1 MPTAISKSP
10 HLPSRRAFAPGLLS
24 LFAPALLAG
33 RGQPDVTIKV
43 GGLFSLTGNSSD
55 LGTQSK
61 LMLSIAANDLQPML
75 EFYNANPPAG
85 SIGVA
90 FELLIEDT
98 KLDPQTA
105 ANAATT
111 LIGKGVQFLIG
122 PQTSSEV
129 AAVKPITD
137 QHRVV
142 LVSQGS
148 TASSLSL
155 PNDSVFRFV
164 PDDTLES
171 KAAAQAAASVGIKAI
186 VPVWRGDDGNRGL
199 VSSLKTFASQFQL
212 TVAAGYEYA
221 ITVTDFTSVAASLES
236 AVSQL
241 KSTYSLQQIA
251 IYLAGFDEAAA
262 LLTAASQTPDLGSV
276 RWFAG
281 DGITLSNAYLTAGV
295 APFAAA
301 TQLLAP
307 SIALPSEAQPII
319 APVLAAMAEAGV
331 ASPTAFAFAAYDA
344 VICATLAWLLAGDD
358 KHNVAAILPQVAQ
371 RYFGTTGW
379 ALLNANGDRAIGDFQ
394 FFGIALRSGAYTWIP
409 VLTQQVS

>member
-1 MPTAISKSP
+1 MPPANSKSP
-10 HLPSRRAFAPGLLS
+10 HLPSRRALAPGLLS

-33 RGQPDVTIKV
+33 RDRTDVTIKV

-61 LMLSIAANDLQPML
+61 LMLSIAANDMQPML
-75 EFYNANPPAG
+75 EFYNANGPAR
-85 SIGVA
+85 SIGVG
-90 FELLIEDT
+90 FEFLIEDT

-105 ANAATT
+105 ANAATS
-111 LIGKGVQFLIG
+111 LIAQGAQFLIG

-129 AAVKPITD
+129 TAVKPITD
-137 QHRVV
+137 QRRVA
-142 LVSQGS
+142 LISQGS

-155 PNDSVFRFV
+155 ANDSVFRFV

-171 KAAAQAAASVGIKAI
+171 KGVAQAAASLGIKAI

-199 VSSLKTFASQFQL
+199 VNSLKNFAAQFQL
-212 TVAAGYEYA
+212 TVATGFEYA
-221 ITVTDFTSVAASLES
+221 TSVTDFTSIAASLES

-241 KSTYSLQQIA
+241 KSTYTVKQIA
-251 IYLAGFDEAAA
+251 IFMAGFDEAAG
-262 LLTAASQTPDLGSV
+262 LLVAAAKTPDLGSV

-281 DGITLSNAYLTAGV
+281 DGITLSNAFLTPDV
-295 APFAAA
+295 APFAAF

-307 SIALPSEAQPII
+307 SIALPAEAQPIV
-319 APVLAAMAEAGV
+319 APVLAAMAQAGV

-344 VICATLAWLLAGDD
+344 MVCATMAYLLAGND
-358 KHNVAAILPQVAQ
+358 KHNVAGVLPQVAQ

-379 ALLNANGDRAIGDFQ
+379 TLLNAHGDRAVGNFQ
-394 FFGIALRSGAYTWIP
+394 FFGIALQSGAYTWIP